1 MMGESMRV
9 CGEMETLT
17 DMVDIIQRI
26 VYMREIL
33 KIANPMSKA
42 SALGQMG
49 DTMMVNTTWAAKKAQ
64 ANIDSRMVKFMK
76 GNGKMENNQEKE
88 ELFIWME
95 RVQKAIGWM
104 ENKCNDNKIFQFEL
118 KYRLIKYRCEIK

>member
-26 VYMREIL
+26 VCMREIL
-33 KIANPMSKA
+33 KIANPMNKA

-49 DTMMVNTTWAAKKAQ
+49 DTMMVNTTWAAKKA
-64 ANIDSRMVKFMK
+64 
-76 GNGKMENNQEKE
+76 
-88 ELFIWME
+88 
-95 RVQKAIGWM
+95 
-104 ENKCNDNKIFQFEL
+104 
-118 KYRLIKYRCEIK
+118 

>member
-1 MMGESMRV
+1 M
-9 CGEMETLT
+9 
-17 DMVDIIQRI
+17 
-26 VYMREIL
+26 
-33 KIANPMSKA
+33 NKA

-104 ENKCNDNKIFQFEL
+104 ENKYNDNKIFQFDW